1 MFPFHVIKQRVF
13 QRIDVNLLI
22 QLMLDHLVLGLLLLG
37 LKIRIVSILKIN
49 DVIFIS
55 DNLCIN
61 IFFIPIILSLNFIMV
76 FLLIFLSLLQIII
89 S

>member
-13 QRIDVNLLI
+13 QCIEVNFLI

-61 IFFIPIILSLNFIMV
+61 IFFIPIILPLPFITV
-76 FLLIFLSLLQIII
+76 LLLIFLSLLQIII